1 VGCGTRHHTATRKG
15 IIMGKITEVVAISD
29 AIIETEREIAGEA
42 WGEEETERDDSGR
55 SLEEMGEGLE
65 GQHEPEGDDELEGE
79 EPEGEE
85 ESDGEGEK
93 KPEPIAAKDGKAEP
107 KPGAQEQPEGGRG
120 VPSGEYRKVAERAR
134 AAEAERD
141 ALRAQIEKSTGDKS
155 LADRLDLAM
164 REINDLKR
172 VPREAPKAAEPP
184 KAETVPDQFEDP
196 VGFANFLRGEI
207 KSGLSTFGAKLEE
220 NRVETSM
227 AIAHAFHKG
236 TFEEAFKVLSTLPL
250 NPENASVVQR
260 IYRSPNPGEALVAW
274 HKRNETFAR
283 VGDDPAKFEEK
294 IRTETR
300 EALMKD
306 PEFRKQLIAAA
317 RSEAAAGDNGQPRT
331 VTRLPRTLN
340 GASGSN
346 LGVDRGDPH
355 QNDDS
360 DQAVAE
366 SAWR

>member
-1 VGCGTRHHTATRKG
+1 MA
-15 IIMGKITEVVAISD
+15 KIREVDAISD

-65 GQHEPEGDDELEGE
+65 GQHEAEDDDELDGE
-79 EPEGEE
+79 EPEGDE
-85 ESDGEGEK
+85 ESEGEGEK
-93 KPEPIAAKDGKAEP
+93 KSEPIAAKDGKGEP
-107 KPGAQEQPEGGRG
+107 KPGAQEQPEGGR

-141 ALRAQIEKSTGDKS
+141 ALREQIAKSNGDKS

-172 VPREAPKAAEPP
+172 APREAPKPADPP
-184 KAETVPDQFEDP
+184 KVETVPDIFEDP
-196 VGFANFLRGEI
+196 KGFVEHLTKGFQTQLNQRD
-207 KSGLSTFGAKLEE
+207 AKLEE

-227 AIAHAFHKG
+227 AIAHAFHKD
-236 TFEEAFKVLSTLPL
+236 TFEGAFRALSTLPI
-250 NPENASVVQR
+250 NPENSSVVQR
-260 IYRSPNPGEALVAW
+260 IYRSPNPGEALIAW
-274 HKRNETFAR
+274 HRRNETLAR
-283 VGDDPAKFEEK
+283 VGDDPAKYEEN
-294 IRTETR
+294 IRRAER

-306 PEFRKQLIAAA
+306 PEFKKQLIAEFRGDAE
-317 RSEAAAGDNGQPRT
+317 RGDNGQPRT
-331 VTRLPRTLN
+331 TTRLPRTLN

-355 QNDDS
+355 QHEDS
-360 DQAVAE
+360 EQAIAE
-366 SAWR
+366 SVWR